1 MDEFIQ
7 PIDDPIAISV
17 AKMLL
22 PLAKWQNGLDIKI
35 SDDCKEKICALR
47 QSHAVL
53 MINHSDRFDPLCAC
67 ALSSECNESFNF
79 IASREQFDRMH
90 GFAGWVLQHL
100 GAYSVIRGSRVER
113 ASAEETVRI
122 LVQGKH
128 KLAQFP
134 EGDVTGRDDAI
145 LPLKEDGLHNLF
157 EAQRQLLEL
166 TGESLFVLPVA
177 FYYKVRHDSIKQMA
191 DSINR
196 LERAFA
202 LSSLNMLDLTFE
214 QRIKR
219 LVSEFITHIAKTY
232 NIVLYQKQ
240 SLSAEL
246 RELSRK
252 IALAT
257 AQSCGLTHP
266 SESDD
271 DAVLLYDVRAALPKA
286 AVPESTSASHYDIKL
301 HDSVSSKCAVLTKD
315 LDFAEQLLILAST
328 LQSGTFTPQT
338 AWRVLDRLEL
348 QVIGKTT
355 AKGHRTAL
363 IEAANA
369 IDLVPFYHQYKSAED
384 VGLKSIDR
392 QVRQALLALMERMH
406 ADEKLALCA

>member
-7 PIDDPIAISV
+7 PIDDPFAVSV

-22 PLAKWQNGLDIKI
+22 PLAKWQNGLDIQI
-35 SDDCKEKICALR
+35 SDECKERIRSLR

-67 ALSSECNESFNF
+67 ALSNECNESFNF

-90 GFAGWVLQHL
+90 GIAGWVLQHL

-113 ASAEETVRI
+113 ASAEETVKI

-177 FYYKVRHDSIKQMA
+177 FYYKVRHDSIKPMT

-196 LERAFA
+196 LERALA
-202 LSSLNMLDLTFE
+202 LSSLNTLNLTFE

-219 LVSEFITHIAKTY
+219 LVSEYISHIARTY
-232 NIVLYQKQ
+232 NLALCQKH

-266 SESDD
+266 SESED
-271 DAVLLYDVRAALPKA
+271 DAVLLYDVRAALRKA
-286 AVPESTSASHYDIKL
+286 PVSESLSASDYEIKL
-301 HDSVSSKCAVLTKD
+301 HNSVTSKCAVLTKD
-315 LDFAEQLLILAST
+315 LDLAEQLLILAST
-328 LQSGTFTPQT
+328 MQSGTFSPQT

-363 IEAANA
+363 IQAANA
-369 IDLVPFYHQYKSAED
+369 IDLVPFFHQYKIAED

-392 QVRQALLALMERMH
+392 QVRQSLLDLMDGMQ
-406 ADEKLALCA
+406 ADEKLALYA

>member
-7 PIDDPIAISV
+7 PIDDPFAVSI

-35 SDDCKEKICALR
+35 SDDCKAKIRSLK

-79 IASREQFDRMH
+79 IASREQFDRMQ

-113 ASAEETVRI
+113 ASAVETVKI

-145 LPLKEDGLHNLF
+145 LPLKRDGLHNLF

-166 TGESLFVLPVA
+166 TGQSLFVVPVA
-177 FYYKVRHDSIKQMA
+177 FYYKLHDDSIKPMT
-191 DSINR
+191 DCIDR
-196 LERAFA
+196 LEKNFG
-202 LSSLNMLDLTFE
+202 LSSLNVLDLTFE
-214 QRIKR
+214 QRVKR
-219 LVSEFITHIAKTY
+219 LVSEYITHIARTY
-232 NIVLYQKQ
+232 NVVLYQKH

-246 RELSRK
+246 RELSRN
-252 IALAT
+252 ITLAT
-257 AQSCGLTHP
+257 AHACSLTQP

-271 DAVLLYDVRAALPKA
+271 EAVLLYDVRAKLRQTALPA
-286 AVPESTSASHYDIKL
+286 PPTASHYEQKL
-301 HDSVSSKCAVLTKD
+301 HDSLSSKCAVLTKD
-315 LDFAEQLLILAST
+315 LDLAEQLLILAGT
-328 LQSGTFTPQT
+328 LQTGTFTPQT

-348 QVIGKTT
+348 QVTGRTT
-355 AKGHRTAL
+355 AKGHRTAF
-363 IEAANA
+363 IEAANV
-369 IDLVPFYHQYKSAED
+369 IDLVPFYNEYKTD
-384 VGLKSIDR
+384 QDNGLKSIDR
-392 QVRQALLALMERMH
+392 QVRLALLDLMEFMQAH
-406 ADEKLALCA
+406 QKLALCT